1 MRIKPINATKS
12 GKFSCATI
20 HVETRDNSSKVK
32 WWKLLWFHLTISR
45 HSFIGWLVVINKL
58 STRDRMAKWG
68 YLGDS
73 LCVFL

>member
-1 MRIKPINATKS
+1 MRIKPVNATKS
-12 GKFSCATI
+12 GKFSC
-20 HVETRDNSSKVK
+20 VRDNSSKVK

-73 LCVFL
+73 LCVLL